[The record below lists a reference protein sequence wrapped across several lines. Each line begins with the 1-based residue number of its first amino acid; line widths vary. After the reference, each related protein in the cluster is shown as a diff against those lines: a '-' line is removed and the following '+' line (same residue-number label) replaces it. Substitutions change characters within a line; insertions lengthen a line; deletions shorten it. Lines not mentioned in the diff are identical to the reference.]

1 MLYEKTLMK
10 LNRKHVPEKASRGA
24 VIRELEKYEHFNTV
38 WYDIWDV
45 GTHYLHYYLV
55 LFSRI

>member
-1 MLYEKTLMK
+1 MK